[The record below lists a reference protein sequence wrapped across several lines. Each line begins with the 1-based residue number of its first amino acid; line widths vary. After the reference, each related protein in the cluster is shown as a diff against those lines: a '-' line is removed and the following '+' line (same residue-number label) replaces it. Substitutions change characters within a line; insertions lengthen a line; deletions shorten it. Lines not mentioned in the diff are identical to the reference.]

1 MNEQELQIRLAWA
14 RARTR
19 VYIQSRTAVALY
31 DLFLTSQKAWEAE
44 VERVYAA
51 RLQEVG
57 IEEHLRAGREHLF
70 NLDSIESVRDTAAGA
85 FFVNANDICQS
96 LAKGVNLKPG
106 YTLKA
111 GDSLR
116 HGVTFTELAHA
127 AAANFRHYTGWPS
140 PEGKNEIGILKTF
153 GVPPDMV
160 GQNVCGLVVQLLK
173 PLNADS
179 LDLMLHKAVNEIGET
194 GITSLGAIP

>member
-1 MNEQELQIRLAWA
+1 
-14 RARTR
+14 
-19 VYIQSRTAVALY
+19 
-31 DLFLTSQKAWEAE
+31 
-44 VERVYAA
+44 VYAA
-51 RLQEVG
+51 RLQDVG

-96 LAKGVNLKPG
+96 LAKRVNLKPG

-111 GDSLR
+111 GDLFR
-116 HGVTFTELAHA
+116 NGVTFTELAHS

-140 PEGKNEIGILKTF
+140 PQGKNEIGILEAF
-153 GVPPDMV
+153 GIPPDMM
-160 GQNVCGLVVQLLK
+160 GQNVCGLIVQLLK

-179 LDLMLHKAVNEIGET
+179 LDLMLHKAVNEIGES
-194 GITSLGAIP
+194 GIRSLNASP